1 MDTQAVQ
8 ALTRFGLGRRPG
20 EPLPSDP
27 AAWLIGQIDGP
38 DPARFA
44 VTPTAIEGI
53 RARQKDLA
61 DLRAGNMLAKGEPS
75 RVQKLFRADAE
86 CQLANM
92 VATDAPFR
100 ERLVWF
106 WTNHFTVSLRNGA
119 VHQTVGPFVRTAIRP
134 HVTGRFHDLLLAVMR
149 HPAMLVYLDNA
160 GSIGPDSPIGRRTGK
175 GLNENLARESLE
187 LHTLTPASGYTQ
199 ADVTNYARILTGWSV
214 NLRAPEPGFFFRKA
228 AHEPGAKTVLGRT
241 WPPGEAGGL
250 AFLAFIADHPATH
263 RALATRLVQY
273 FVADVPPPDAVRQI
287 EGVLRDTHGHLGE
300 AAKALVKLEAAWRPQ
315 TKMRTPQD
323 FAVAALRASG
333 LTPEQ
338 SPNLL
343 GSLGFLDQ
351 PLWTA
356 PQPNGWADEAQ
367 SWATP
372 AALLRRVDFAYNVA
386 GRMGDADPMAVAD
399 TALGPFLKPAT
410 AETIRRAGSR
420 REALAMVFASPEFQ
434 RR

>member
-1 MDTQAVQ
+1 MDTQAAQ

-27 AAWLIGQIDGP
+27 AAWLIAQIDGP

-44 VTPTAIEGI
+44 VAPTAIEGI
-53 RARQKDLA
+53 RAGQQDLA
-61 DLRAGNMLAKGEPS
+61 DRRAGMMLAKGELS

-86 CQLANM
+86 CQAANM
-92 VATDAPFR
+92 ITTDAPFR

-106 WTNHFTVSLRNGA
+106 WTNHFTVSLRNNP
-119 VHQTVGPFVRTAIRP
+119 VHQTVGAFVRTAIRP
-134 HVTGRFHDLLLAVMR
+134 HVTGRFHDLLLAVVR

-160 GSIGPDSPIGRRTGK
+160 GSVGPDSPFGRRTGR
-175 GLNENLARESLE
+175 GLNENLARENLE

-214 NLRAPEPGFFFRKA
+214 AANAPEPGFIFRVA
-228 AHEPGAKTVLGRT
+228 THEPGAKTVLGRT

-250 AFLAFIADHPATH
+250 EFLAFIADHPATH
-263 RALATRLVQY
+263 HALATRLVQY
-273 FVADVPPPDAVRQI
+273 FVADQPPPAAVRQI

-300 AAKALVKLEAAWRPQ
+300 AAKALVRLEAAWQPQ

-323 FAVAALRASG
+323 FAVATLRASG
-333 LTPEQ
+333 LPPER
-338 SPNLL
+338 SPDLL
-343 GSLGFLDQ
+343 GSLYFLGQ
-351 PLWTA
+351 PLWSA
-356 PQPNGWADEAQ
+356 PQPNGWPDVAQ
-367 SWATP
+367 SWAMP
-372 AALLRRVDFAYNVA
+372 PALLRRVDFAYNVA
-386 GRMGDADPMAVAD
+386 GRMGDADPMAVAE

-410 AETIRRAGSR
+410 ADSIHRAGSR